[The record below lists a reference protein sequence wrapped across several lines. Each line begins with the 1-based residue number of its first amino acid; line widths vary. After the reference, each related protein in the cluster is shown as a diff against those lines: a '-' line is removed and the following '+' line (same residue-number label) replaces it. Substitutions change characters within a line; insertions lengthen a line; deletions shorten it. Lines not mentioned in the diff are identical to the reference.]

1 MLAEIA
7 AANAAFQVIK
17 GALSNGK
24 ELYDVAD
31 QATKF
36 FDNKSAIA
44 KKANKSGGKTELQCF
59 MQLEKIKEQETWLKE
74 YMIYAGRADMHS
86 DWLKFQVE
94 CRQNRERAERIRIR
108 KRGAHTHKTQSSKLC
123 NVLVCFALGYR
134 CFSCIACG
142 IVHRL

>member
-36 FDNKSAIA
+36 FDSKSAIA
-44 KKANKSGGKTELQCF
+44 KKANKSGSGDELQCF

-74 YMIYAGRADMHS
+74 YMIYAGRADMHN
-86 DWLKFQVE
+86 DWLKFQSD
-94 CRQNRERAERIRIR
+94 CKRKRENDERTRIRHRAANIALFWSALLW
-108 KRGAHTHKTQSSKLC
+108 GTG
-123 NVLVCFALGYR
+123 VLVVVPLGMY
-134 CFSCIACG
+134 IAFQFFD
-142 IVHRL
+142 IIN

>member
-1 MLAEIA
+1 MLVEIA

-44 KKANKSGGKTELQCF
+44 KKANKSGGKTGLQYF
-59 MQLEKIKEQETWLKE
+59 MQLEKMKEQEVWLKE
-74 YMIYAGRADMHS
+74 YMIYAGRADMYS

-94 CRQNRERAERIRIR
+94 CRQNRERVERIRVI
-108 KRGAHTHKTQSSKLC
+108 KRANNIALFWTALLWGTG
-123 NVLVCFALGYR
+123 VLVILPLGLYVG
-134 CFSCIACG
+134 FKIFG
-142 IVHRL
+142 VL

>member
-36 FDNKSAIA
+36 FDSKSAIA
-44 KKANKSGGKTELQCF
+44 KKANKSGSGDELQCF
-59 MQLEKIKEQETWLKE
+59 MQLEKIKEQEVWLKE

-86 DWLKFQVE
+86 DWLQFQSE
-94 CRQNRERAERIRIR
+94 CKRKRENDERTRIRHRAANIALFWSALLW
-108 KRGAHTHKTQSSKLC
+108 GTG
-123 NVLVCFALGYR
+123 VLVVVPLGMYLG
-134 CFSCIACG
+134 FKIFG
-142 IVHRL
+142 VI

>member
-17 GALSNGK
+17 KALSNGK

-74 YMIYAGRADMHS
+74 YMIYAGRADMYS

-94 CRQNRERAERIRIR
+94 CRQNRERAERIKVI
-108 KRGAHTHKTQSSKLC
+108 KRAK
-123 NVLVCFALGYR
+123 NIALFWTALLWGTGGLIILPMGLYIG
-134 CFSCIACG
+134 FKVFGVIE
-142 IVHRL
+142 

>member
-59 MQLEKIKEQETWLKE
+59 MQLEKIKEQEVWLKE
-74 YMIYAGRADMHS
+74 YMIYAGRADMYS

-94 CRQNRERAERIRIR
+94 CRQNRERAERIRVI
-108 KRGAHTHKTQSSKLC
+108 KRAKNIALFWTALLWGTGG
-123 NVLVCFALGYR
+123 LVILPMGLYIGFKVFGV
-134 CFSCIACG
+134 IE
-142 IVHRL
+142 